1 MVFLKTILERCEEWS
16 KHIYPPLPSRHSNMS
31 WMFHASEGPIV
42 TGQITNLLPKL
53 EVYVCFKKLKQ
64 LMHEALIHIQYT
76 NAYAI
81 YI

>member
-1 MVFLKTILERCEEWS
+1 
-16 KHIYPPLPSRHSNMS
+16 MS